1 MSRTRQCDTDP
12 LNRARRT
19 LVPGFEAEAVRAP
32 EEGRRLGRG
41 RGRGLDSLS
50 MRARARTRGMA
61 RGSSEQRRQR
71 GEAAERRRENVAF
84 SKSRLR
90 VTTHQ
95 VRTPAPDAQASPRW
109 SSGYDSALSQPRAG
123 FDSPSGNHK
132 RALRR
137 VLFFL
142 LSSASEPSPTGLCC
156 PQRSFCDA
164 AREGRRAALAAP
176 AVFHSPGR
184 ARSVAADPPAC
195 TEGYSRCHS
204 SNGLSAGALCGKPSA
219 QPTLG
224 DEA

>member
-71 GEAAERRRENVAF
+71 GEAAERRREKVAF
-84 SKSRLR
+84 SKTRLR

-95 VRTPAPDAQASPRW
+95 IRTPAPDAQASPRW

-137 VLFFL
+137 VLLFFAFERERAISYRAL
-142 LSSASEPSPTGLCC
+142 L
-156 PQRSFCDA
+156 
-164 AREGRRAALAAP
+164 
-176 AVFHSPGR
+176 
-184 ARSVAADPPAC
+184 
-195 TEGYSRCHS
+195 
-204 SNGLSAGALCGKPSA
+204 PSA
-219 QPTLG
+219 VLLRRCARGPPSRVSCTGRFPLSRTRPIRRC
-224 DEA
+224 